1 MPAVSEA
8 AATPIPRRGR
18 LLVVFAM
25 GVAIFALGFALIEI
39 STKEAGREVVRV
51 KGISE
56 AQRTFAGVP
65 QEGDRV
71 GSADAPVSIQ
81 IFNDLQCG
89 TCADAFVNTIPP
101 LVERY
106 ARPGDVKLLMRH
118 YSFARN
124 ELQLG
129 FFAAE
134 AAAAQNYGWQY
145 AYLFFRNQDEADRFG
160 VDDELLESIAASVGE
175 LDVDEWREYLERES
189 GGDGEIRTRLEG
201 YEELGTGLGIR
212 AEPAAIVSGPRDT
225 RTLQDTP
232 SLAQIERAIEA
243 VR

>member
-18 LLVVFAM
+18 LLVVFAL

-81 IFNDLQCG
+81 VFNDLQCG
-89 TCADAFVNTIPP
+89 TCAGAFVDTIPP

-106 ARPGDVKLLMRH
+106 ARPGDVQLLMRH

-145 AYLFFRNQDEADRFG
+145 TYLFFRNQDEADRFG

-175 LDVDEWREYLERES
+175 LDVDEWRRYLESES
-189 GGDGEIRTRLEG
+189 GGDGEIRTRLER

>member
-1 MPAVSEA
+1 MRAVTEL
-8 AATPIPRRGR
+8 AATPLPRRGR
-18 LLVVFAM
+18 LWVVVAL
-25 GVAIFALGFALIEI
+25 GLAIFALGYALVEV

-51 KGISE
+51 EGISV

-65 QEGDRV
+65 QEGDRL
-71 GSADAPVSIQ
+71 GSADAPVTVQ
-81 IFNDLQCG
+81 VFNDLQCG
-89 TCADAFVNTIPP
+89 TCADAFVGTVPS

-106 ARPGDVKLLMRH
+106 ARPGDAKLLMRH

-145 AYLFFRNQDEADRFG
+145 TYLFFRNQDEAERFG

-175 LDVDEWREYLERES
+175 LDVGEWREYLERES
-189 GGDGEIRTRLEG
+189 GEDGEITARLEG
-201 YEELGTGLGIR
+201 HEELGAGLGIR
-212 AEPAAIVSGPRDT
+212 AEPAAIVSGPKGT

>member
-1 MPAVSEA
+1 MPPVSEA
-8 AATPIPRRGR
+8 PAIPIPRRGR
-18 LLVVFAM
+18 LWVVLALAVAVAFLAYALV
-25 GVAIFALGFALIEI
+25 EI

-65 QEGDRV
+65 QEGDRL
-71 GSADAPVSIQ
+71 GSDDAPVSIQ

-89 TCADAFVNTIPP
+89 SCAGAFVETVPA
-101 LVERY
+101 LTERY
-106 ARPGDVKLLMRH
+106 ARPGDAKLLMRH

-134 AAAAQNYGWQY
+134 AAAEQNYGWQY
-145 AYLFFRNQDEADRFG
+145 AYLFFRNQDEAERFG
-160 VDDELLESIAASVGE
+160 VGDELLESIAASVGE

-189 GGDGEIRTRLEG
+189 GEGGEIRTRLEG
-201 YEELGTGLGIR
+201 YEELGIGLRIR
-212 AEPAAIVSGPRDT
+212 AEPAAIVSGPRGT

-232 SLAQIERAIEA
+232 SLAQIEGAIEA